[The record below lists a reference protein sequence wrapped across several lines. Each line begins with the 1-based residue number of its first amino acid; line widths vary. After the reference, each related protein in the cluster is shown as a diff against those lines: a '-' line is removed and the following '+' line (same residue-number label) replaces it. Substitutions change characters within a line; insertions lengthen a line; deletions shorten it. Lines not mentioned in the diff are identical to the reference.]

1 MVEVKVYRA
10 EGEIMQNYSD
20 KYNNTL
26 NLKSVANTKNGQEAG
41 FNAKGEATSPIQGA
55 FNRENIAVSKE
66 QSNVI
71 QMPINNLSYV
81 TIIKKDGTQ
90 EEYNIQKVVNAVK
103 KSAGRMMITFSD
115 DEINQICALVDA
127 KVMAM
132 GKKEVQILDM
142 HNIVESVLEA
152 VNPKVAQSY
161 RNYRNYKQDFVSMLD
176 KVYQESQKI
185 MYIGDKENSN
195 SDSALV
201 STKRSLVFNQLNK
214 ELYKKFFLTVEDLQ
228 AVRDGYIY
236 IHDMSARRDTM
247 NCCLFDVTEV
257 LKGGFEMGNLWYNE
271 PKSLDVAFD
280 VIGDIVMS
288 AASQQYGGFTVPEV
302 DKILA
307 PYAEKTYKKEF
318 ERYISL
324 GLPFEK
330 ADEEATKDVQN
341 DFEQGF
347 QGWEYKFNTVASSR
361 GDYPFIT
368 ITLGLGTGKYEK
380 MASIAAL
387 KIRMNGQGKKTCKK
401 PVLFPK
407 VVFLYDEELHGE
419 GKELHDVFLAGVECS
434 KKAMYPDWLSL
445 SGEGYVASMYKKYKR
460 VVSPMGCRAFL
471 SPWFERGG
479 MKPADE
485 NDKPIFVGRFN
496 IGAVS
501 LHLPMIYAK
510 AKKESK
516 DFYEVLDYYMDLI
529 RKIHIRT
536 YEYLG
541 ELKASI
547 NPLAFC
553 EGGFYGGHLGF
564 HDKLKPILKSATA
577 SFGITALNELQ
588 ELYNGKSLVEDG
600 EFALEVMEYINKK
613 VNEFKEQDG
622 YLYAIYGTPAES
634 LCGLQVEQF
643 RKKYGI
649 VENVSD
655 RGYVSNSFHCH
666 VTEKITPTQKQDLEK
681 RFWDLLNG
689 GKIQY
694 VKYPISYNTKAI
706 ETLVKR
712 AMKMGFYEGVNLSL
726 AYCDD
731 CGHQELSM
739 DVCPKCGSKNLTK
752 IDRMNGY
759 LSYSRVKGDTR
770 LNEAKMEEIKDR
782 VSM

>member
-1 MVEVKVYRA
+1 MVEIKVYRA

-387 KIRMNGQGKKTCKK
+387 KIRMNGQYFG
-401 PVLFPK
+401 
-407 VVFLYDEELHGE
+407 
-419 GKELHDVFLAGVECS
+419 
-434 KKAMYPDWLSL
+434 
-445 SGEGYVASMYKKYKR
+445 
-460 VVSPMGCRAFL
+460 
-471 SPWFERGG
+471 
-479 MKPADE
+479 
-485 NDKPIFVGRFN
+485 
-496 IGAVS
+496 
-501 LHLPMIYAK
+501 
-510 AKKESK
+510 
-516 DFYEVLDYYMDLI
+516 
-529 RKIHIRT
+529 
-536 YEYLG
+536 
-541 ELKASI
+541 
-547 NPLAFC
+547 
-553 EGGFYGGHLGF
+553 
-564 HDKLKPILKSATA
+564 SAYQFTA
-577 SFGITALNELQ
+577 SFPSALKIELFTIPV
-588 ELYNGKSLVEDG
+588 LWLKN
-600 EFALEVMEYINKK
+600 
-613 VNEFKEQDG
+613 
-622 YLYAIYGTPAES
+622 
-634 LCGLQVEQF
+634 
-643 RKKYGI
+643 
-649 VENVSD
+649 
-655 RGYVSNSFHCH
+655 
-666 VTEKITPTQKQDLEK
+666 
-681 RFWDLLNG
+681 
-689 GKIQY
+689 
-694 VKYPISYNTKAI
+694 
-706 ETLVKR
+706 
-712 AMKMGFYEGVNLSL
+712 
-726 AYCDD
+726 AYT
-731 CGHQELSM
+731 M
-739 DVCPKCGSKNLTK
+739 
-752 IDRMNGY
+752 
-759 LSYSRVKGDTR
+759 
-770 LNEAKMEEIKDR
+770 
-782 VSM
+782 